1 MVGVFFNG
9 NKLVTPTTASRVD
22 VSAMQDTNVAGANT
36 LVIIGKATGGKP
48 QSVLS
53 FGGPEAALATLR
65 GGELCDAVVSAF
77 SPSEDTG
84 APGTVL
90 AVRVDPATQA
100 SLTLKNGT
108 DADVITL
115 TSVNYGLLDNQ
126 AMVKVEDGTDAGK
139 MLTWFDGETYLHDD
153 NVGKDVLSIQYA
165 GAASSATVLISKDT
179 LTLTLDAAPTAI
191 DLNTYKTVADV
202 ANKINTLSGFT
213 ATVLNGAGTDVALG
227 NLDFVTVAAD
237 VKTAAYTVTADLK
250 AVVDWFN
257 NVAGSV
263 ITAVK
268 IADAGTLPANIGY
281 TSLSG
286 GTIGVSTTEDWTDAL
301 TLLQAEDVQ
310 WLAACS
316 GDASIRAMVDAHCLY
331 CTNTLSKERRA
342 VLGTGLAT
350 SDADA
355 ILAAKSLNSKRSS
368 LVHIGHYQYNAVS
381 GLLELRPAY
390 MTAVLIAAG
399 FAGMDPGN
407 AMSNKTL
414 KVQGLERKLLNPTDT
429 DKLLLGGVLPI
440 EDTPQG
446 YKVTQSITS
455 WLGDGNYVSREQSCG
470 FALDYTVRASRDA
483 LDVLRGQKQGPLL
496 LSRAVAITE
505 TTLKQ
510 LAKAEP
516 EGPGILSGDA
526 ASPAYRNITASISG
540 DVLAVQYECSPVIPN
555 NYILVTVYA
564 KPYSGT
570 ATA

>member
-100 SLTLKNGT
+100 SLTLKDGT

-257 NVAGSV
+257 NVAGSL

>member
-100 SLTLKNGT
+100 SLTLKDGT

-331 CTNTLSKERRA
+331 CTNTLRKERRA

-429 DKLLLGGVLPI
+429 DKLLLGGVLPV

-496 LSRAVAITE
+496 LSRAVALTE

-540 DVLAVQYECSPVIPN
+540 DVLEVQYECSPVIPN

>member
-126 AMVKVEDGTDAGK
+126 AMVKVEDGTIAGK

-227 NLDFVTVAAD
+227 NLDFVTVAAN